1 MDLEVQFMPKLSQ
14 VQLSI
19 FLNSAK
25 LGDRQMPEEHIW
37 KAQQQCPETIT
48 SLLQK
53 EERKKKLK
61 PS

>member
-1 MDLEVQFMPKLSQ
+1 MDLEVQFTPKLSQ

-25 LGDRQMPEEHIW
+25 LGDRQMPTEHIW
-37 KAQQQCPETIT
+37 KTQQQCPETIT

-53 EERKKKLK
+53 EERTKKLK

>member
-19 FLNSAK
+19 FLNSVK
-25 LGDRQMPEEHIW
+25 LGDRQMPAEHIW
-37 KAQQQCPETIT
+37 KTQQQCSETIT

>member
-1 MDLEVQFMPKLSQ
+1 MDLEVQFTPKLSQ

-37 KAQQQCPETIT
+37 KTATMSWNHNFIT
-48 SLLQK
+48 SK
-53 EERKKKLK
+53 RRKKKTAQT
-61 PS
+61 

>member
-37 KAQQQCPETIT
+37 KTQQQCSETIT

>member
-1 MDLEVQFMPKLSQ
+1 MDLEEQFTPKLSQ

-37 KAQQQCPETIT
+37 KTQQQCPETTT

-53 EERKKKLK
+53 EERKKQLK